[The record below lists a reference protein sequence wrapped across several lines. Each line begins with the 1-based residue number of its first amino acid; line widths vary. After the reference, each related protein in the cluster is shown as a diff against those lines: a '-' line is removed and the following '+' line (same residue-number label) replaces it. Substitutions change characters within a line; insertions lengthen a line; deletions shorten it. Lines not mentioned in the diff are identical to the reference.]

1 MITTSHKATFVLL
14 STLFLF
20 VVGSCSSD
28 SSPTGGGGG
37 GGGGGGT
44 IPQVATV
51 NPPTAMTNAAN
62 ANPTGGAAQGVG
74 YFDQYN
80 SLADFSSWLVPP
92 SPIRSNVTAS
102 PAVDTNTTTY
112 TVGGVTV
119 TVIIVREDGN
129 PYSFLDW
136 TVTLNGTDS
145 LGTYSDFMYIA
156 GNHYQDQNGG
166 GGVLAGG
173 RDQQRGDAAS
183 SWSGNMNV
191 WDRATQTGIQESW
204 SWGSVDSVAN
214 YVYLGSS
221 PQDIQIHFGVDGSGS
236 LDFRENS
243 VLRYQ
248 AVWLDDGS
256 GTWTEWDAQGTTV
269 VDSGSF

>member
-14 STLFLF
+14 STLLLF

-80 SLADFSSWLVPP
+80 SLTNFSSWLTPP

-102 PAVDTNTTTY
+102 PAADTTTY

-119 TVIIVREDGN
+119 TVIIERVDGET
-129 PYSFLDW
+129 YSYLDW
-136 TVTLNGTDS
+136 TVILNGTDS
-145 LGTYSDFMYIA
+145 LGTYSDFTYIT

-166 GGVLAGG
+166 GGVLTGS
-173 RDQQRGDAAS
+173 RDQQRGAAAS
-183 SWSGNMNV
+183 SWSGNMSV
-191 WDRATQTGIQESW
+191 WDRVTQNSLQESF
-204 SWGSVDSVAN
+204 SWGSAQGVAD
-214 YVYLGSS
+214 YFYTGSP
-221 PQDIQIHFGVDGSGS
+221 PQDIQIHFAFGGSGS
-236 LDFRENS
+236 LEFRENS

-248 AVWLDDGS
+248 AVWQDDGS
-256 GTWTEWDAQGTTV
+256 GTWTVWDAQGTET
-269 VDSGSF
+269 DSGTF